1 MTGYRGGKHIDNKD
15 YEVRAKIC
23 TICNGNLS
31 GELYYCISE
40 DCAGT
45 FPLCYN
51 CVCQE
56 CSKCTLC
63 CTCASLDWGNL
74 FCRSCGQ
81 IEMHRLH
88 GAEVWC
94 AVCTTEY
101 DEEQISII
109 EKWLEGVDGDFL
121 AKVAKAKIVDEGYDT
136 ALGRDV
142 VYCRD
147 CATNTPHEDT
157 GTGDG
162 TNVAP
167 QPQMKCKTCGG
178 VRFGRWRLYED
189 GSVED
194 VDGKRV
200 YSARELDKNDGL
212 DASDDPHDE
221 PVNASQDSYGNQWY
235 GGVASYG
242 LCRHWKEPV
251 KVGRHTVLCSASSDR
266 GTAKDTDPKPDF
278 GVYLSTMGWGMRIM
292 VSPDFPSKEL
302 HLVLPYPRL
311 TLDWVDMMAAPR
323 GASTEHVIRWAVEKI
338 VEGKLLD
345 IGCFGGHGRTGT
357 LLAVLMV
364 EVEKLT
370 PAEAIDAVRERYC
383 KECIESLAQ
392 ARFIYEWAGERM
404 PAGAWTKTTYT
415 YKPQH
420 PIKSTYKYQSR
431 KEKKEAKKTRRKRR
445 ADFANQVKQAKKA
458 EKTRADFEKE
468 GIYWRCTDC
477 STIKRDNTRGGREPN
492 VKWWTYCS
500 TCQIT
505 RQHERPMELFNEL
518 QGGN

>member
-1 MTGYRGGKHIDNKD
+1 MTGYKGEKHIENKD
-15 YEVRAKIC
+15 YGMRAKIC
-23 TICNGNLS
+23 TICNSNLS
-31 GELYYCISE
+31 GELYYCSHE

-56 CSKCTLC
+56 CGSCTLC
-63 CTCASLDWGNL
+63 CICMKQEWGNL

-81 IEMHRLH
+81 VEIHRLSPA
-88 GAEVWC
+88 GDVWC
-94 AVCTTEY
+94 AVCAADY
-101 DEEQISII
+101 DEEQISTI
-109 EKWLEGVDGDFL
+109 EKWLEGVDGDFM
-121 AKVAKAKIVDEGYDT
+121 AKVAKAKAADEGYDNT
-136 ALGRDV
+136 FDRDV

-147 CATNTPHEDT
+147 CGTNTPHEDT

-167 QPQMKCKTCGG
+167 QPQMKCKTCGA
-178 VRFGRWRLYED
+178 VRFGRWRLYDD

-200 YSARELDKNDGL
+200 YSARELDKSDEHDGG
-212 DASDDPHDE
+212 DPHDSP
-221 PVNASQDSYGNQWY
+221 PVNDSQTSYGNQWY
-235 GGVASYG
+235 GSQSYG
-242 LCRHWKEPV
+242 LCHHWKEPV

-266 GTAKDTDPKPDF
+266 STAKDTDPKPDF

-292 VSPDFPSKEL
+292 VSPDFPAEEL

-323 GASTEHVIRWAVEKI
+323 GAATEHVIKWAVEK
-338 VEGKLLD
+338 VAEGKLLD

-364 EVEKLT
+364 EIEKLS
-370 PAEAIDAVRERYC
+370 PAEAIDAVHERYC

-392 ARFIYEWAGERM
+392 ARFVYEWAGEKM
-404 PAGAWTKTTYT
+404 PAGAWTKTTYS
-415 YKPQH
+415 YKAQPE
-420 PIKSTYKYQSR
+420 IRSTYKYQSR
-431 KEKKEAKKTRRKRR
+431 KEKKSAKKARRKRR
-445 ADFANQVKQAKKA
+445 ADFTTQVERAAKDGV
-458 EKTRADFEKE
+458 TRDVFEHE

-477 STIKRDNTRGGREPN
+477 STVKRDNSRGGREPN
-492 VKWWTYCS
+492 VKWWTYCG
-500 TCQIT
+500 TCQVT
-505 RQHERPMELFNEL
+505 RQHERPMELFREL
-518 QGGN
+518 GGN